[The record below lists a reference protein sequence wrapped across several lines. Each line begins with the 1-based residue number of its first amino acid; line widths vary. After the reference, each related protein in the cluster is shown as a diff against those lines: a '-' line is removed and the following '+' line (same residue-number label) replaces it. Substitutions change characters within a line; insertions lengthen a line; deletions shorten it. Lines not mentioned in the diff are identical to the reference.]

1 MLKLEEKGEGNTVVL
16 HCIARDYRRRDKGHL
31 RTAMHVSHRFGC
43 LEAATEDETET
54 NPVCLC

>member
-1 MLKLEEKGEGNTVVL
+1 MMAG
-16 HCIARDYRRRDKGHL
+16 AGHL
-31 RTAMHVSHRFGC
+31 CKMLLCRFILYCNAVTALNVLHVSHVSHHYFGC